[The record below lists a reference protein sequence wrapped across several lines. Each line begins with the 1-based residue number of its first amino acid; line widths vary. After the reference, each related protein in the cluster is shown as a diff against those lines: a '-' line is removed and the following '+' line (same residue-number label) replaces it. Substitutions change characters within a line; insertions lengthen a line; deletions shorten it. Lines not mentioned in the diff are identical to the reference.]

1 MSGSGRRERAPATLR
16 ARLFSAIALLAVAA
30 VNAAGLWGIAA
41 SRRDAVEEAARL
53 LLAETQAR
61 ARALEAR
68 LASTRADLTF
78 LAESPPIG
86 RLLNPGDGE
95 GTEHGFARQSAE
107 AALLLFLRGHP
118 EVTRLT
124 VRGRRGEPISVTGR
138 RGGVALLWL
147 ASSPTGDEG
156 AAVAPGYRSLKAV
169 APIDAGPAASSA
181 GGLASLVAEVQ
192 PSLLLGEPSRGE
204 QAPAPECRL
213 LGEPA
218 SDEPPPAPDR
228 LEARALV
235 ATEGWVSPFR
245 WSLVCEELE
254 TVATAPLA
262 PVAARYRTTLVLNL
276 AAMALALLLGF
287 LVAREAR
294 QRERLEARAHEEA
307 RVRDLERQ
315 LFHAERLTSL
325 GRLAAGIAHE
335 INNPLEGMANYLTLA
350 RDALERGD
358 TEQARRRLDGARQG
372 LERAAV
378 VVRQALAH
386 AEPGAA
392 PRGPVDLNRAVAET
406 TDFVRSRREFA
417 AIRFETALGDAPI
430 VVEGNAVM
438 LSQVVL
444 NLLVNACEAQPGGGE
459 VKVSVRRVER
469 GATIEVADRGP
480 GIPAADRERIFEPF
494 FSTKAS
500 TGLGLSICHSIVGH
514 HLGELVALP
523 REGGGTVLRVTLPA
537 GGGRTEETA

>member
-1 MSGSGRRERAPATLR
+1 
-16 ARLFSAIALLAVAA
+16 

-41 SRRDAVEEAARL
+41 SRRDAVEEAGRL
-53 LLAETQAR
+53 LSAETQAR

-78 LAESPPIG
+78 LAESPPLG
-86 RLLNPGDGE
+86 RLVTPGGGGE
-95 GTEHGFARQSAE
+95 AERAFARQAAE

-124 VRGRRGEPISVTGR
+124 VRGRSGEPLSVTGR
-138 RGGVALLWL
+138 RGGVPLLWL

-156 AAVAPGYRSLKAV
+156 PAVAPGYRSLEAA
-169 APIDAGPAASSA
+169 APIDVGPAGTPA
-181 GGLASLVAEVQ
+181 GLASLVAEIQ
-192 PSLLLGEPSRGE
+192 PSLLLGGPGRGE
-204 QAPAPECRL
+204 EPAPLECRFLAEPAPAGRAT
-213 LGEPA
+213 A
-218 SDEPPPAPDR
+218 SAR
-228 LEARALV
+228 LEARAYV
-235 ATEGWVSPFR
+235 TTEGWRSPFR
-245 WSLVCEELE
+245 WSLVCEEPE
-254 TVATAPLA
+254 DVATAPLA

-276 AAMALALLLGF
+276 AAMALAVLLGV

-325 GRLAAGIAHE
+325 GRLVAGIAHE
-335 INNPLEGMANYLTLA
+335 INNPLEGLANYLTLA
-350 RDALERGD
+350 REALERGE
-358 TEQARRRLDGARQG
+358 TEQAARRLESARQG
-372 LERAAV
+372 LERAAL

-392 PRGPVDLNRAVAET
+392 PKGPVDLNRVAAET
-406 TDFVRSRREFA
+406 TDFVRSRPEFA
-417 AIRFETALGDAPI
+417 RVRFETTLDAARI
-430 VVEGNAVM
+430 VVEGNAIM

-459 VKVSVRRVER
+459 VAISARRSDEGV
-469 GATIEVADRGP
+469 AVEVADRGP

-500 TGLGLSICHSIVGH
+500 SGLGLSICHAIVGH
-514 HLGELVALP
+514 HGGEIAALP
-523 REGGGTVLRVTLPA
+523 RQGGGSILRMMLPA
-537 GGGRTEETA
+537 SIVHTKEVA